1 MWNDGLRPEKKDV
14 LYEKSIISKNY
25 MNEFEWIWIHCINF
39 DVILRFESSSHLID
53 IWYYEKYVTEIPS
66 QHHLNLNVE
75 PWENI

>member
-25 MNEFEWIWIHCINF
+25 MNEFECRSIAL
-39 DVILRFESSSHLID
+39 ILMSYWGSSHHLID